1 MNVQQTFEAIATI
14 ANGKYSFTKCKTEN
28 TWEQIPGMRNA
39 EAFRSI
45 AVSMIGKNRI
55 KYEEVTKIKSH
66 YYYEHVDVKNKTIVL
81 TFIENTE
88 RVQATANFEQMPPIY
103 TNGISEDDL
112 KTIFG
117 NTALFGK

>member
-39 EAFRSI
+39 DAVRSI
-45 AVSMIGKNRI
+45 AVYMIGKNRI
-55 KYEEVTKIKSH
+55 KYEEVTEILSH
-66 YYYEHVDVKNKTIVL
+66 YYYERVNVKNKTIVL

-88 RVQATANFEQMPPIY
+88 RVQATANFEQMPPVY

>member
-1 MNVQQTFEAIATI
+1 MDVQQTFEAITTI
-14 ANGKYSFTKCKTEN
+14 ADVKRSFTQGKTEN
-28 TWEQIPGMRNA
+28 MWEEIPMMRNA
-39 EAFRSI
+39 EAVRSI

-55 KYEEVTKIKSH
+55 KYEEVTNIRSH
-66 YYYEHVDVKNKTIVL
+66 YYYEHVDIKNKTVVL

-117 NTALFGK
+117 NTALFGE